1 MQHGDVAAGQ
11 AAASTSAM
19 RTIDEYSEHT
29 MLHEGRHST
38 VWSAVDPTTHETVVI
53 KSYLKTRMKPRHAQH
68 VVRETR
74 LLQLLRDAR

>member
-1 MQHGDVAAGQ
+1 
-11 AAASTSAM
+11 
-19 RTIDEYSEHT
+19 